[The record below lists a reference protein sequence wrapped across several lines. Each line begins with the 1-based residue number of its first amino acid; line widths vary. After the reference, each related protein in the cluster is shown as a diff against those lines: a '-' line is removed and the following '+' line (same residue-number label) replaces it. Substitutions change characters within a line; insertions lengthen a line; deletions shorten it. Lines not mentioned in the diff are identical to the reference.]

1 MKKLEAT
8 LGWVIIISFVLSI
21 SAKASEVYLPTW
33 EGVDSPPESTCSK
46 NVQKLKTGTSS
57 PCDGWLVSEP
67 KMQELAK
74 NADELELSRKLILAQ
89 THLQKLSGE
98 EIEFF
103 RKRSSASEKALSQ
116 LESQRFWIGL
126 GAFALGVVVTG
137 FAAKAAIE
145 ATR

>member
-1 MKKLEAT
+1 MKFLEAT

-21 SAKASEVYLPTW
+21 SAQACPQ
-33 EGVDSPPESTCSK
+33 

-74 NADELELSRKLILAQ
+74 NADELELSRKLVLAQ
-89 THLQKLSGE
+89 EHLRKLDLG
-98 EIEFF
+98 EIEHY
-103 RKRSSASEKALSQ
+103 KSQSKAAHKALSQ
-116 LESQRFWIGL
+116 SENQRVLVGI
-126 GAFALGVVVTG
+126 GAFVLGVVVTG

>member
-1 MKKLEAT
+1 MKFL
-8 LGWVIIISFVLSI
+8 I
-21 SAKASEVYLPTW
+21 SALILFSLTAQACPQ
-33 EGVDSPPESTCSK
+33 

-89 THLQKLSGE
+89 EHLRKLDLG
-98 EIEFF
+98 EIEHY
-103 RKRSSASEKALSQ
+103 KTQSKAAHKALSQ
-116 LESQRFWIGL
+116 SEAQKVLIGV
-126 GAFALGVVVTG
+126 GAFVLGVVVTG